1 MLATTLPNG
10 MRVLVDEYSP
20 SDVVAAYLWFNVG
33 SRDERP
39 GMEGAAHFVEHML
52 FKGTRRFGV
61 GEVAR
66 AVEAL
71 GGDIN
76 AYTSFDETVF
86 HITAPGGAL
95 DDMLGVL
102 AEMGQSARFDREE
115 LERERDVICEE
126 IRGGADDP
134 DMVVSEALFADAF
147 PGDPYGR
154 PIIGTV
160 QSVRAMSRD
169 DLYAFY
175 REHYAPANACLAV
188 SGRVRERDV
197 LTTVSRL
204 FDAPGRAPA
213 RLTTPAAPRRGG
225 SQRTLVRRFAARLA
239 EIAFPAP
246 AYGHPDVPA
255 LHVLAAV
262 LGGGTS
268 SPLGARVRRAGIGCL
283 SATMQFD
290 VQTRGGVLVVSL
302 ACEPRGLEPSLS
314 AARAVIAEAAAGR
327 IDADDVARARSRM
340 VASRVFD
347 RETVDGRAHGLCFDQ
362 EVSGDPEAWRAFDA
376 ALRAVQHADVV
387 RVAAAYLRKDDAI
400 ELTLV
405 PKKSRL
411 TTTWPDAGPVQS
423 GAGPT
428 LHTLPNGLRV
438 LLDPDGGEVVAMRIV
453 GFGGALAER
462 PGTCGRLAA
471 WAQVAAVASGGRNAM
486 AVSRAVERLGGGLGG
501 SGGRSSQGIRAEFP
515 AEHAEAG
522 LDLFLD
528 AVLAAEFPEAE
539 VDRVRGELLAA
550 LAERDDSPE
559 LRVAERIWSLACP
572 HHPWAL
578 PMSGTERGISGLD
591 GDALR
596 RLHRRW
602 LTAGNLVVC
611 VTGGFDPGLM
621 LERLQDRLCHVPAGS
636 WTPCPTP
643 PAHPEQTRRDRI
655 RSGREQAHV
664 AMAFAAP
671 AVHDPDQIPSEV
683 LTAILGGQS
692 GRLFLELREAHGLA
706 YAVGAGAMSGVH
718 PGLLICS
725 LATDPARAA
734 EAESRLTEVL
744 GALRDG
750 AIRHDEVDRAR
761 SSILGGWET
770 EMQTASARA
779 AEAAV
784 AELYGLGGTSYRQ
797 NVRKVQTV
805 TVSDVQRVAARV
817 LARPL
822 AVVSLVPR

>member
-10 MRVLVDEYSP
+10 MRVLVDEHAP

-52 FKGTRRFGV
+52 FKGTERYGV
-61 GEVAR
+61 GGVAR
-66 AVEAL
+66 AVEAP

-86 HITAPGGAL
+86 HITAPGSAL
-95 DDMLGVL
+95 DEMLGVL
-102 AEMGQSARFDREE
+102 AEMGQSARFDPAE

-134 DMVVSEALFADAF
+134 DLVLTEALFADAF

-154 PIIGTV
+154 SIIGTV
-160 QSVRAMSRD
+160 ASVRAMSRD
-169 DLYAFY
+169 DLFAFY
-175 REHYAPANACLAV
+175 REHYSPANACLAV
-188 SGRVRERDV
+188 SGRVKEQDV
-197 LTTVSRL
+197 LTTVNRL
-204 FDAPGRAPA
+204 FNRGGSAPA
-213 RLTTPAAPRRGG
+213 RSTAPAALRRGG
-225 SQRTLVRRFAARLA
+225 SQRTLVRKFAARLA

-246 AYGHPDVPA
+246 AHGHPDIPA

-283 SATMQFD
+283 SATMQLD
-290 VQTRGGVLVVSL
+290 VQARGGLLLVSL
-302 ACEPRGLEPSLS
+302 ACEPRGLDPSVT
-314 AARAVIAEAAAGR
+314 AARGVIADAAAGR
-327 IDADDVARARSRM
+327 IDADDVARARSRL
-340 VASRVFD
+340 VAGRAFD

-362 EVSGDPEAWRAFDA
+362 EVSGDPEAWRTFDA

-387 RVAAAYLRKDDAI
+387 RVAAEYLRKADAI
-400 ELTLV
+400 ELNLV
-405 PKKSRL
+405 PKKASL
-411 TTTWPDAGPVQS
+411 TTVWPSAAPALV
-423 GAGPT
+423 AFAPT
-428 LHTLPNGLRV
+428 LHTLANGLRV
-438 LLDPDGGEVVAMRIV
+438 LLDPDDSDVVAMRVV

-462 PGTCGRLAA
+462 ASSSGRLAA
-471 WAQVAAVASGGRNAM
+471 WTQVAAVASAGRNAA

-501 SGGRSSQGIRAEFP
+501 SGGRSSQGIRGDFP
-515 AEHAEAG
+515 AEHAEPG

-528 AVLAAEFPEAE
+528 AMLLATFPEGE
-539 VDRVRGELLAA
+539 VARVRQELLAA

-602 LTAGNLVVC
+602 LTGGNLVVC
-611 VTGGFDPGLM
+611 VTGGFDPELM
-621 LERLQDRLCHVPAGS
+621 LGRLQDRLADVPAGS

-643 PAHPEQTRRDRI
+643 PAHPAETRRDRI

-664 AMAFAAP
+664 AMAFTVP
-671 AVHDPDQIPSEV
+671 AVHDPDQIASEV

-706 YAVGAGAMSGVH
+706 YAVGAGSMSGVH

-734 EAESRLTEVL
+734 EAESRLSAAL
-744 GALRDG
+744 AALRHG
-750 AIRHDEVDRAR
+750 AITDEEVERAR

-797 NVRKVQTV
+797 NVRKVQSV
-805 TVSDVQRVAARV
+805 NVSDVRRVAARV